1 MRLLL
6 SNLILLLFS
15 ISVFAQS
22 SAYVTGIVTDQSGM
36 PLIGVT
42 VFVKGTTSGTVT
54 NIDGNYTLEALNDA
68 TLIYSFIGQE
78 TQEIPVNSQNSSCEC
93 SF

>member
-22 SAYVTGIVTDQSGM
+22 SAHVTGIVTDQAGM

-42 VFVKGTTSGTVT
+42 VFIKGTTSGTVT